1 VHDISTTYV
10 KHAQQLNCSS
20 GAWKETGGSEKVM
33 GAHVKPTGPRD
44 EETINTA
51 FVFYL
56 FKLKTCEVST
66 FFFNFQVC
74 CVGLANLASLTSS
87 VNANRNSV
95 PFRFCSVPFRSLL
108 VPFFC
113 PRCAAF
119 LLRLIYISTRR

>member
-1 VHDISTTYV
+1 MSN
-10 KHAQQLNCSS
+10 QQD
-20 GAWKETGGSEKVM
+20 
-33 GAHVKPTGPRD
+33 PRD

-66 FFFNFQVC
+66 FNFQLC

-87 VNANRNSV
+87 GNANRNSV
-95 PFRFCSVPFRSLL
+95 PFPSLPFPSGSVLL
-108 VPFFC
+108 SKT

-119 LLRLIYISTRR
+119 LLICISTRR